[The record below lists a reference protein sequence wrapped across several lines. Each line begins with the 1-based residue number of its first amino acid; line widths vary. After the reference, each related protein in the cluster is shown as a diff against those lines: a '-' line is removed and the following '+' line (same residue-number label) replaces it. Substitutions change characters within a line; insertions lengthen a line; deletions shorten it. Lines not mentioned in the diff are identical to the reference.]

1 MRAIVRY
8 SSSSRADR
16 PACFP
21 INVPPLSWFG
31 AYFACAAVRVLR
43 RARSRS
49 REARLPPQSVSEMQL
64 DVPDPRYTHSA
75 HSRALF
81 ALAVR
86 LSIGLVV
93 VLWLIHLMNWGM
105 DLDPLPFGVRPR
117 EWLGLVG
124 IVTAPLVHGDF
135 AHLVANSAPLL
146 LLGAVTLFLYPHSTL
161 RVLPAIY
168 LGPGVAVWLF
178 GRDSVH
184 IGASGLVYGLV
195 SYVFVAGLLRR
206 DRRAVAASLLVALMY
221 GTLAWG
227 VLPIQPR
234 MSWET
239 HLAATVIGVLLALAL
254 RKLDIP
260 PRKRYAWEDEAEP
273 PEEEPEWW
281 SEAEEG
287 GRRQ

>member
-1 MRAIVRY
+1 
-8 SSSSRADR
+8 
-16 PACFP
+16 
-21 INVPPLSWFG
+21 
-31 AYFACAAVRVLR
+31 
-43 RARSRS
+43 
-49 REARLPPQSVSEMQL
+49 MQL
-64 DVPDPRYTHSA
+64 DVPDPRYTHSV

-86 LSIGLVV
+86 LSIGFVV

-117 EWLGLVG
+117 EWLGLIG

-146 LLGAVTLFLYPHSTL
+146 VLGAVTLFLYPHSTL

-168 LGPGVAVWLF
+168 LGPGAAVWVF

-239 HLAATVIGVLLALAL
+239 HLAAMAIGVLLALAL

-273 PEEEPEWW
+273 PEAEPEWW
-281 SEAEEG
+281 REAEEG

>member
-1 MRAIVRY
+1 
-8 SSSSRADR
+8 
-16 PACFP
+16 
-21 INVPPLSWFG
+21 
-31 AYFACAAVRVLR
+31 
-43 RARSRS
+43 
-49 REARLPPQSVSEMQL
+49 MQL

-146 LLGAVTLFLYPHSTL
+146 VLGAVTLFLYPHSTL

-227 VLPIQPR
+227 VLPVQPR

-260 PRKRYAWEDEAEP
+260 PRKRYAWEDEAER

>member
-1 MRAIVRY
+1 
-8 SSSSRADR
+8 
-16 PACFP
+16 
-21 INVPPLSWFG
+21 
-31 AYFACAAVRVLR
+31 
-43 RARSRS
+43 
-49 REARLPPQSVSEMQL
+49 
-64 DVPDPRYTHSA
+64 
-75 HSRALF
+75 
-81 ALAVR
+81 
-86 LSIGLVV
+86 
-93 VLWLIHLMNWGM
+93 
-105 DLDPLPFGVRPR
+105 
-117 EWLGLVG
+117 
-124 IVTAPLVHGDF
+124 
-135 AHLVANSAPLL
+135 
-146 LLGAVTLFLYPHSTL
+146 
-161 RVLPAIY
+161 
-168 LGPGVAVWLF
+168 VWLF

-195 SYVFVAGLLRR
+195 GYVFVAGLLRR

-273 PEEEPEWW
+273 PEDEPEWW
-281 SEAEEG
+281 NEAEEG